1 MPDEKSPFCA
11 VENYGILI
19 PYSDF
24 IKIAEMAKNFEL
36 IEARCKHMEEM
47 YTGIYGM
54 FSECLDK
61 IREIREFVADT

>member
-1 MPDEKSPFCA
+1 MADDKSTFCA

>member
-1 MPDEKSPFCA
+1 MADDKSLFCA